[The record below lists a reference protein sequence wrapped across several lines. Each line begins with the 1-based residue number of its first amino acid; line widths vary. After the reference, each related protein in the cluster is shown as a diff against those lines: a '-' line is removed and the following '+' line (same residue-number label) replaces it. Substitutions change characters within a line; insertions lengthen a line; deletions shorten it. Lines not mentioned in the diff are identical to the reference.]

1 LKEAALPATT
11 TVRIT
16 QDTSQTLRDLASAT
30 GRSMQDVLAQ
40 AVEAY
45 SRQLLLDEVNEAYAA
60 LRADPKGWREELD
73 ERAAWEATLLDDL
86 ERD

>member
-1 LKEAALPATT
+1 MPATT

-16 QDTSQTLRDLASAT
+16 QDTSQTLRDLAATT

-45 SRQLLLDEVNEAYAA
+45 SRKLLLDEVNEAYAA
-60 LRADPKGWREELD
+60 LRADPKSWRQELE

-86 ERD
+86 ERE

>member
-1 LKEAALPATT
+1 MPATT

-16 QDTSQTLRDLASAT
+16 QDTSQTLRALAAT
-30 GRSMQDVLAQ
+30 TGQSMQDVLAQ

-45 SRQLLLDEVNEAYAA
+45 SRQLLLDEVNHAYAA
-60 LRADPKGWREELD
+60 LRADPKRWREELE

-86 ERD
+86 EPG